1 MSSESQN
8 LEGPDLT
15 AGIPM
20 DPLADG
26 VPLRGHVDG
35 EAVIVV
41 RRGDDVYAI
50 GATCSHYGGPL
61 ADGLVV
67 DDTVRCPWHHAC
79 FSLRTGEALRAPAL
93 NPVPSWKVE
102 RRGDRVYVTEKAER
116 APLAPASLR
125 ARDLEVHVV
134 APEARPFERILGPDM
149 GDFIRALHEERGVI
163 FHLEQTATAI
173 GERAVTLKNG
183 ELVSADLVVIG
194 AGVRP
199 SLALAERAGLATHP

>member
-1 MSSESQN
+1 MSSEPQN

-20 DPLADG
+20 ASLAEG

-35 EAVIVV
+35 AAVIVV

-93 NPVPSWKVE
+93 NPVVSYEV
-102 RRGDRVYVTEKAER
+102 RRHGETVLVGGKRDQPGTVRPR
-116 APLAPASLR
+116 ARRENAPAS
-125 ARDLEVHVV
+125 V
-134 APEARPFERILGPDM
+134 AI
-149 GDFIRALHEERGVI
+149 
-163 FHLEQTATAI
+163 
-173 GERAVTLKNG
+173 
-183 ELVSADLVVIG
+183 IG
-194 AGVRP
+194 AGAAGSSAAEELRHLGFQGEITLIDRDAPRTTGPTCPRIICRGPRP
-199 SLALAERAGLATHP
+199 RSGSRCTRAPITSNSGWSCCSVGR

>member
-1 MSSESQN
+1 MSPESQN

-20 DPLADG
+20 DSLADG

-79 FSLRTGEALRAPAL
+79 FSLRTGEALRAEFEARHRQL
-93 NPVPSWKVE
+93 YGYATGESVE
-102 RRGDRVYVTEKAER
+102 CVN
-116 APLAPASLR
+116 LS
-125 ARDLEVHVV
+125 VV
-134 APEARPFERILGPDM
+134 ARVPDVAVALSRFEPSGTT
-149 GDFIRALHEERGVI
+149 GVI
-163 FHLEQTATAI
+163 
-173 GERAVTLKNG
+173 GE
-183 ELVSADLVVIG
+183 
-194 AGVRP
+194 
-199 SLALAERAGLATHP
+199 